1 MGKKVFT
8 GEVCERLKGICTGI
22 ENCYEINFVEIGM
35 EEYLEHFLVQSVSTI
50 AVSKIVITVKTIT
63 AKVIFKS
70 YPYIKREILW
80 GEALWTSR
88 FYANTVG
95 IYASKDTIMR
105 YIQNQGKNKDAYTK
119 IYEEQPDLDFC
130 L

>member
-1 MGKKVFT
+1 M
-8 GEVCERLKGICTGI
+8 
-22 ENCYEINFVEIGM
+22 
-35 EEYLEHFLVQSVSTI
+35 HFLVQSVPTI
-50 AVSKIVITVKTIT
+50 AVSKIVMTVKSIT
-63 AKVIFKS
+63 AKEIFKS

-80 GEALWTSR
+80 GGALWTSG

-119 IYEEQPDLDFC
+119 IYGGQPELDLHNSSIK
-130 L
+130 